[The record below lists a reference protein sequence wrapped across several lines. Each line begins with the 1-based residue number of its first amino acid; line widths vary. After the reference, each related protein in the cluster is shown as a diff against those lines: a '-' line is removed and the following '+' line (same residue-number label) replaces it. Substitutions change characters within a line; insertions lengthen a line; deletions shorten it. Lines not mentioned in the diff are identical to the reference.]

1 VLVLLVLLIA
11 TNFGN
16 VKERYKQIEP
26 NLDNYSVAEILF
38 LSFERTKTALL
49 LGDEDNYDAFMLKKK
64 IFASKITILEGRST
78 FSDAFYYDEEFIKTI
93 AVLKQQYAELDQLS
107 VELLN
112 GTKNRA
118 DILSFMDEMEITL
131 VDIQEIIYKIQIR
144 NFTEV
149 KDIIKDNSGKAELF
163 AIISLVLIF
172 LMMFLILK
180 HAFSLKEIVKNK
192 NIFISSIYHEI
203 AGSNAGHRDCG
214 RHHGA

>member
-1 VLVLLVLLIA
+1 MSKKFIGTLVALVAVLVLLVLLIA

-38 LSFERTKTALL
+38 LSFERTKNALL

-64 IFASKITILEGRST
+64 IFASKIAILEGRST

-112 GTKNRA
+112 GTKTRA
-118 DILSFMDEMEITL
+118 DILSFMDEMKL
-131 VDIQEIIYKIQIR
+131 PW
-144 NFTEV
+144 
-149 KDIIKDNSGKAELF
+149 S
-163 AIISLVLIF
+163 IF
-172 LMMFLILK
+172 K
-180 HAFSLKEIVKNK
+180 
-192 NIFISSIYHEI
+192 
-203 AGSNAGHRDCG
+203 R
-214 RHHGA
+214 